1 MGTFHFNFRFI
12 LDTFY
17 YCLFL
22 LFIFQS
28 VRMEVGVFKNTTE
41 EGNLK
46 NTEQNTEHKSL
57 SIVAVWVFCYILR
70 DLKNIV
76 RSLKGLKNLGT
87 FRFGYDLLLHIL
99 FCIAIVFK
107 VRSDV
112 IIMQIYKPR
121 LHTYPSACKSVD
133 RGLEV
138 YCVSTQQLFYQY
150 QEVFLACAVSK
161 SIFGY
166 SITSLHFYGIC
177 NSFGSTL

>member
-1 MGTFHFNFRFI
+1 MDLLNLLSTINFHFRFI

-28 VRMEVGVFKNTTE
+28 VRVEVGVFINKDE
-41 EGNLK
+41 EPNNK

-76 RSLKGLKNLGT
+76 RSLRGYKNLGT
-87 FRFGYDLLLHIL
+87 FRFAYDLLLHIL

-107 VRSDV
+107 V
-112 IIMQIYKPR
+112 
-121 LHTYPSACKSVD
+121 
-133 RGLEV
+133 
-138 YCVSTQQLFYQY
+138 
-150 QEVFLACAVSK
+150 
-161 SIFGY
+161 
-166 SITSLHFYGIC
+166 C
-177 NSFGSTL
+177 NGTNVM